1 MSQEKKS
8 LVIVES
14 PTKAQ
19 TIKKYLPS
27 DYTVVAS
34 KGHVRDLP
42 EDRIG
47 IDVEH
52 GFEPEYEISEGKE
65 ALVQDLKK
73 KLRDSSELLLATDE
87 DREGESISWHLLQL
101 LKPRVPYRR
110 MVFHEITR
118 SAISCALEGGRDIDM
133 NLVKAQEDRRIIDR
147 LFGYEVSPIL
157 WKKLSNKKLSGGR
170 VQSAGLRFIVEKE
183 LDRLNHKAASY
194 YDIRADF
201 PSFSAVLESAWG
213 ERIASGRDFDSTTG
227 EFNGRAKVL
236 TKEEGERIISTCS
249 ENPVYEVISVKCRES
264 TSSPQPPFTTST
276 LQQAASSRLKLS
288 SKETMRLAQ
297 NLFENGFI
305 TYMRTDS
312 VNLSDECIRAARSEI
327 LREFGSDYLNSR
339 ERQFRNKS
347 KNAQEAHEAI
357 RPAGDVFR
365 RPEETGLKG
374 KELALYTLIWMR
386 TIATQMTNARKSTT
400 NVKIRNSDFI
410 FSASGTSVLFAGYLK
425 VYAEDRDEEEKS
437 MKLPD
442 LKEGEKLHD
451 AVLTNC
457 EHITTP
463 PSRYNEASLI
473 RKLEEQGIGRPSTYS
488 TIISTLLDRGYVKEQ
503 DRVMIPTFT
512 GFAVNAC
519 MTRAFSQL
527 VDYSYT
533 SKMED
538 ELDKISNGEEDS
550 LTYLHEFYYGNGEH
564 AGLKD
569 MLAQA
574 RASDDD
580 YKTLSFPHFTGKAV
594 LDGGKECSYSI
605 KIGPYGTYIQTS
617 LKKDDG
623 RTLLVNIPPYE
634 LPGLM
639 DNDDISKLISNAVS
653 PDASSDENEI
663 VLKKG
668 SRGEYWQK
676 GDKTCNVPKGR
687 KKAEDYSI
695 DEIEYLFS
703 LPLAVARDEEGNE
716 AVLSSGPFGFY
727 LRYKDSNY
735 KVYGVPYNMSSEQA
749 FSLISRKTSAGNDLR
764 TFDDY
769 EGKSLSLR
777 KGKFGPYLKWGDVSI
792 RIPKGTDTDALSQEE
807 AENLCQ
813 AGAAVKSAAG
823 AKDGAVLGSYNG
835 QNITL
840 HNGRY
845 GYYLKWSGKNYR
857 MRKDADSISF
867 DEAVQEIEKANQ
879 PASVLGTY
887 KGSDIQLV
895 SGRYGYYLK
904 WNGGN
909 YRISQRSAGS
919 ISLDDAIK
927 AIEKTEEM
935 KSVQPV
941 VLGQYE
947 ARDVSAV
954 NGRYGYYLKWG
965 ADNIALPSKYKKSV
979 EGLTM
984 EEAVEIIKRKTE

>member
-27 DYTVVAS
+27 NYTVVAS

-42 EDRIG
+42 QDRMA
-47 IDVEH
+47 IDIEH
-52 GFEPEYEISEGKE
+52 GFVPEYEITEGKE
-65 ALVQDLKK
+65 GLVQDLRK
-73 KLRDSSELLLATDE
+73 KLKDSSELLLATDE

-118 SAISCALEGGRDIDM
+118 SAITSALEGGRDIDM

-170 VQSAGLRFIVEKE
+170 VQSVGLRFIVEKE
-183 LDRLNHKAASY
+183 LDRLHHKAASY
-194 YDIRADF
+194 YDIKADF
-201 PSFSAVLESAWG
+201 SSFSATLESAWG
-213 ERIASGRDFDSTTG
+213 ERIATGKDFDSTTG
-227 EFNGRAKVL
+227 EFNGRARL
-236 TKEEGERIISTCS
+236 LSKEDGDKIIALCN
-249 ENPVYEVISVKCRES
+249 ENPVYEVISVKCKENI
-264 TSSPQPPFTTST
+264 SSPQAPFTTST

-312 VNLSDECIRAARSEI
+312 VNLSDECIKAARREI
-327 LREFGSDYLNSR
+327 LNEFGQDYLSPS

-365 RPEETGLKG
+365 RPEATGLKG

-386 TIATQMTNARKSTT
+386 TLATQMANARKSTT
-400 NVKIRNSDFI
+400 TVKIQNGDFI
-410 FSASGTSVLFAGYLK
+410 FSTSGTSVLFAGYLK
-425 VYAEDRDEEEKS
+425 VYADDKDEDDKGVR
-437 MKLPD
+437 LPV
-442 LKEGEKLHD
+442 LSEGEKLHD
-451 AVLTNC
+451 AILTNS
-457 EHITTP
+457 EHVTTP
-463 PSRYNEASLI
+463 PNRYNEASLI
-473 RKLEEQGIGRPSTYS
+473 KKLEEQGIGRPSTYS

-519 MTRAFSQL
+519 MNKAFSQL

-533 SKMED
+533 SRMED

-550 LTYLHEFYYGNGEH
+550 LTYLNEFYYGDGEH
-564 AGLKD
+564 VGLKD
-569 MLAQA
+569 MLAIA
-574 RASDDD
+574 RASEDD
-580 YKTLSFPHFTGKAV
+580 YKTLSFPHFTGKAK
-594 LDGGKECSYSI
+594 LGDGSECSYSI
-605 KIGPYGTYIQTS
+605 KIGPYGTYIQTN
-617 LKKDDG
+617 LKKEDG
-623 RTLLVNIPPYE
+623 KTLLVNIPPYE

-639 DNDDISKLISNAVS
+639 SDDDIASLISNAFS
-653 PDASSDENEI
+653 PQTPADENEI
-663 VLKKG
+663 VLRKG

-676 GDKTCNVPKGR
+676 GDKTCNVPKGK

-703 LPLAVARDEEGNE
+703 LPLVVARDEEGNDV
-716 AVLSSGPFGFY
+716 VLNSGPFGFY
-727 LRYKDSNY
+727 LKYKDSNY
-735 KVYGVPYNMSSEQA
+735 RVYGVPYNMSAENA
-749 FSLISRKTSAGNDLR
+749 FALISRKAGSDLK

-769 EGKSLSLR
+769 EGKPLSLR
-777 KGKFGPYLKWGDVSI
+777 KGKFGPYLKWGDVSV
-792 RIPKGTDTDALSQEE
+792 RIPKGTDTDTLTQEE

-813 AGAAVKSAAG
+813 AGASVRGASAA
-823 AKDGAVLGSYNG
+823 AKDGTVLGSYNG

-845 GYYLKWSGKNYR
+845 GYYLKWNGKNYR
-857 MRKDADSISF
+857 MSRGADSISF

-879 PASVLGTY
+879 PASVLGQY

-904 WNGGN
+904 WNDGN

-919 ISLDDAIK
+919 ISLEDAIK
-927 AIEKTEEM
+927 AIEKAEEI
-935 KSVQPV
+935 KSIQPV

-947 ARDVSAV
+947 SKDVAAA

-965 ADNIALPSKYKKSV
+965 TDNIALPSKYKKSA
-979 EGLTM
+979 EGLTL
-984 EEAVEIIKRKTE
+984 EEAVEIIKKKTE

>member
-27 DYTVVAS
+27 NYTVVAS

-42 EDRIG
+42 QDRMA
-47 IDVEH
+47 IDIEH
-52 GFEPEYEISEGKE
+52 GFVPEYEITEGKE
-65 ALVQDLKK
+65 GLVQDLRK
-73 KLRDSSELLLATDE
+73 KLKDSSELLLATDE

-118 SAISCALEGGRDIDM
+118 SAITSALEGGRDIDM

-170 VQSAGLRFIVEKE
+170 VQSVGLRFIVEKE
-183 LDRLNHKAASY
+183 LDRLHHKATSY
-194 YDIRADF
+194 YDIKADF
-201 PSFSAVLESAWG
+201 SSFSATLESAWG
-213 ERIASGRDFDSTTG
+213 ERIATGKDFDSTTG
-227 EFNGRAKVL
+227 EFNRRARL
-236 TKEEGERIISTCS
+236 LSKEDGDKIIALCN
-249 ENPVYEVISVKCRES
+249 ENPVYEVISVKCKENV
-264 TSSPQPPFTTST
+264 SSPQAPFTTST

-312 VNLSDECIRAARSEI
+312 VNLSDECIKAARREI
-327 LREFGSDYLNSR
+327 LNEFGQDYLSPS

-365 RPEETGLKG
+365 RPEATGLKG

-386 TIATQMTNARKSTT
+386 TLATQMANARKSTT
-400 NVKIRNSDFI
+400 TVKIQNGDFI
-410 FSASGTSVLFAGYLK
+410 FSTSGTSVLFAGYLK
-425 VYAEDRDEEEKS
+425 VYADDKDEDDKGVR
-437 MKLPD
+437 LPV
-442 LKEGEKLHD
+442 LSEGERLHD
-451 AVLTNC
+451 AILTNS
-457 EHITTP
+457 EHVTTP
-463 PSRYNEASLI
+463 PNRYNEASLI
-473 RKLEEQGIGRPSTYS
+473 KKLEEQGIGRPSTYS

-519 MTRAFSQL
+519 MNKAFSQL

-533 SKMED
+533 SRMED

-550 LTYLHEFYYGNGEH
+550 LTYLNEFYYGDGEH
-564 AGLKD
+564 VGLKD
-569 MLAQA
+569 MLAIA
-574 RASDDD
+574 RVSEDD
-580 YKTLSFPHFTGKAV
+580 YKTLSFPHFTGKAK
-594 LDGGKECSYSI
+594 LGDGSECSYSI
-605 KIGPYGTYIQTS
+605 KIGPYGTYIQTN
-617 LKKDDG
+617 LKKEDG
-623 RTLLVNIPPYE
+623 KTLLVNIPPYE

-639 DNDDISKLISNAVS
+639 SDDDIASLISNAFS
-653 PDASSDENEI
+653 PQTPSDENEI
-663 VLKKG
+663 VLRKG

-676 GDKTCNVPKGR
+676 GDKTCNVPKGK

-703 LPLAVARDEEGNE
+703 IPLVVAKDEEGNDV
-716 AVLSSGPFGFY
+716 VLNSGPFGFY
-727 LRYKDSNY
+727 LKYKDSNY
-735 KVYGVPYNMSSEQA
+735 RVYGVPYNMSTENA
-749 FSLISRKTSAGNDLR
+749 FALISRKAGSDLK

-777 KGKFGPYLKWGDVSI
+777 KGKFGPYLKWGDVSV
-792 RIPKGTDTDALSQEE
+792 RIPKGTDTDTLTQEE

-813 AGAAVKSAAG
+813 AGASVRGASSA
-823 AKDGAVLGSYNG
+823 AKDGTVLGSYNG

-845 GYYLKWSGKNYR
+845 GYYLKWNGKNYR
-857 MRKDADSISF
+857 MSRGADSISF

-879 PASVLGTY
+879 PASVLGQY

-904 WNGGN
+904 WNDGN

-919 ISLDDAIK
+919 ISLEDAIK
-927 AIEKTEEM
+927 AIEKAEEI
-935 KSVQPV
+935 KSIQPV

-947 ARDVSAV
+947 GKDVATA

-965 ADNIALPSKYKKSV
+965 TDNIALPSKYKKSA
-979 EGLTM
+979 EGLTL
-984 EEAVEIIKRKTE
+984 EEAVEIIKKKTE